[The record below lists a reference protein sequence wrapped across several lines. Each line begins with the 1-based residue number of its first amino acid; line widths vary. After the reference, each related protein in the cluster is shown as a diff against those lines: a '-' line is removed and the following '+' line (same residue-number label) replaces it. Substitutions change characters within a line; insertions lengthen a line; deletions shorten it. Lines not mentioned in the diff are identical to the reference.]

1 MSKFPC
7 QLCVTYAKIF
17 IYNSRQ
23 VQIIKE
29 NFAMKN
35 QEIKSVMLLLLTAA
49 IWGFAFVAQRVGM
62 QFVGAFTFSGVRFA
76 LGSLSL
82 LPVIYFFNS
91 KKSYEQKQEEVDIR
105 ITLKSGFIA
114 GCVLFIAA
122 SLQQVGLIYTTAG
135 KAGFI
140 TSLYIVLVPILGIY
154 FKQKTQKIAWI
165 GAIIAAIGLY
175 FLSINE
181 SFTIEFG
188 DFLEIIGAFF
198 WAIHIL
204 LIDKFVKKVDAVK
217 LSSVQFAVCSI
228 LSLITAFIFEDIS
241 LSTLFQ
247 ATVPIL
253 YGGIMSAGVAYTLQ
267 AVGQKHAKPG
277 PAAVALSME
286 SVFAAIGGILILS
299 ETLPIRGYIGC
310 VLMLLGMLIAQS
322 DNFKKDKFQC

>member
-1 MSKFPC
+1 
-7 QLCVTYAKIF
+7 
-17 IYNSRQ
+17 
-23 VQIIKE
+23 
-29 NFAMKN
+29 MKK
-35 QEIKSVMLLLLTAA
+35 QELKSVLMLLLTAA

-62 QFVGAFTFSGVRFA
+62 QYVGAFTFNGVRFA

-82 LPVIYFFNS
+82 LPVIYFFS
-91 KKSYEQKQEEVDIR
+91 KTANGQKKENADIKTT
-105 ITLKSGFIA
+105 IKSGIIA
-114 GCVLFIAA
+114 GSVLFIAA

-154 FKQKTQKIAWI
+154 LKQKTQLVTWV
-165 GAIIAAIGLY
+165 GAVTAAIGLY

-188 DFLEIIGAFF
+188 DLLEIIGAFF
-198 WAIHIL
+198 WAMHIL
-204 LIDKFVKKVDAVK
+204 LIDKFVKNVDAVK

-228 LSLITAFIFEDIS
+228 LSLITAFIFEDVNLGT
-241 LSTLFQ
+241 LSQ

-267 AVGQKHAKPG
+267 AIGQKHAKPG
-277 PAAVALSME
+277 PAAIALSME

-299 ETLPIRGYIGC
+299 EKLPMRGYFGC
-310 VLMLLGMLIAQS
+310 ILMLTGMLIAQS
-322 DNFKKDKFQC
+322 DNFKKSNIVRAD

>member
-1 MSKFPC
+1 
-7 QLCVTYAKIF
+7 
-17 IYNSRQ
+17 
-23 VQIIKE
+23 
-29 NFAMKN
+29 MKK
-35 QEIKSVMLLLLTAA
+35 QELKSVLMLLLTAA

-62 QFVGAFTFSGVRFA
+62 QYVGAFTFNGVRFA

-82 LPVIYFFNS
+82 LPVIYFFNKTANGQ
-91 KKSYEQKQEEVDIR
+91 KKENADIKTT
-105 ITLKSGFIA
+105 IKSGIIA
-114 GCVLFIAA
+114 GSVLFIAA

-154 FKQKTQKIAWI
+154 LKQKTQLVTWV
-165 GAIIAAIGLY
+165 GAVTAAIGLY

-188 DFLEIIGAFF
+188 DLLEIIGAFF
-198 WAIHIL
+198 WAMHIL
-204 LIDKFVKKVDAVK
+204 LIDKFVKNVDAVK

-228 LSLITAFIFEDIS
+228 LSLITAFIFEDVNLGT
-241 LSTLFQ
+241 LSQ

-267 AVGQKHAKPG
+267 AIGQKHAKPG
-277 PAAVALSME
+277 PAAIALSME

-299 ETLPIRGYIGC
+299 EKLPMRGYFGC
-310 VLMLLGMLIAQS
+310 ILMLTGMLIAQS
-322 DNFKKDKFQC
+322 DNFKKSNIVRAD